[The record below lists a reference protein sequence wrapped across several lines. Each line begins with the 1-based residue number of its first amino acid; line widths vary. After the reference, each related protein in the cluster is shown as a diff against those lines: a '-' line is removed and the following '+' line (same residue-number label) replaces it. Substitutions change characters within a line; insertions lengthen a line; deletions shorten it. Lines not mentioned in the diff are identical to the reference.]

1 MFERAKFYSIDD
13 LGNTMELTR
22 AEEVL
27 EAYIEDK
34 ELEDINDVIELYN
47 VKLLLDN
54 QLALKSWTEEQK
66 TNYIKKTKTFGKVIV
81 SFFRSHFTE
90 ESAVNMFKDLYNGYE
105 QDFWNIFEK
114 YGLMDLLT
122 SSVLLAILAENQNE
136 IENILHCNKIVR
148 FFDKELSNFLTAYSK
163 TAELLVNAFLV
174 NDLHDRKRQLHI
186 PTSLS
191 DTQKCEII
199 LRYLDSG
206 NAQLGITRIL
216 MQAKDVEGLRLTP
229 KIRLKAKQLEAKLAM
244 IPKGAIVAGVQVGF
258 SIEFNPQRGI
268 NPLNYSLDGLNHKF
282 VYSEQYL
289 DGLSDTELLICFYT
303 LFGYTDKNG
312 LVNLCYN
319 HNENLLFE
327 NILHKEVKGV
337 YPVNDY
343 FRLKNNIA
351 FSQLIMF
358 DNYLHRRGK
367 SIDFLIRN
375 YYEIHFKNDY
385 GYPSHTLSLPKDDD
399 TYVNKNKIIA
409 PEMEA
414 VMKMFDL
421 FVEEGEINP
430 ELYEYKM
437 GLHITL
443 AKSLLKCKHKYAIIK
458 KGANKIYTPLGLL
471 FSDQTLL
478 SYVEPYKEDHYFT
491 LYGLLSSGKPVYYS
505 NYESHQKPKIDYL
518 IEHFYLKVTED
529 GLLIFNNPPRIQA
542 LKLLWDRR
550 EISYYHC
557 EPKVRVEIDRMV
569 QLGWLEFDDFL
580 LSPSERHYVNFYLN
594 NTEYSNG
601 LQLRNKYSHGVSS
614 CFTPDEEH
622 QKAYYYFLMIFV
634 ILLLKIDED
643 IRLYLFL
650 NPHLTSLGHGK

>member
-1 MFERAKFYSIDD
+1 MFERAKFYSVDD

-54 QLALKSWTEEQK
+54 QLALKKWTEEQIA
-66 TNYIKKTKTFGKVIV
+66 NYIKKTKTFGKVIV
-81 SFFRSHFTE
+81 TFFRSHFAE
-90 ESAVNMFKDLYNGYE
+90 NSAVYLFKDLYDGYE
-105 QDFWNIFEK
+105 QDFWDIFEK
-114 YGLMDLLT
+114 FGLKDLLT
-122 SSVLLAILAENQNE
+122 PNVLLAILSENQDE
-136 IENILHCNKIVR
+136 VENILHCNKIVKD
-148 FFDKELSNFLTAYSK
+148 FDKELSHFLLTYSK
-163 TAELLVNAFLV
+163 TAELLVHAFLV
-174 NDLHDRKRQLHI
+174 NDPDDGKRQLYI

-191 DTQKCEII
+191 DTQKCEIVS
-199 LRYLDSG
+199 RYLDSG
-206 NAQLGITRIL
+206 NAKLGVIRIL
-216 MQAKDVEGLRLTP
+216 MQAKDVDGLRLTP
-229 KIRLKAKQLEAKLAM
+229 KIRLKAKQLEPKLAE
-244 IPKGAIVAGVQVGF
+244 IPKDAIVAGIQYGF
-258 SIEFNPQRGI
+258 SIEFSPQKGI
-268 NPLNYSLDGLNHKF
+268 KPLNYSLDGLNQKF

-289 DGLSDTELLICFYT
+289 DSLSDTELLNCFYT

-319 HNENLLFE
+319 QNENLLLE
-327 NILHKEVKGV
+327 NILNKEVKGL

-367 SIDFLIRN
+367 CIESLIKN
-375 YYEIHFKNDY
+375 YYEVHFKNDY
-385 GYPSHTLSLPKDDD
+385 RYPSQTLSLPKDDD
-399 TYVNKNKIIA
+399 IFANKNKVIA

-414 VMKMFDL
+414 VIKMFDL

-437 GLHITL
+437 GLRITL
-443 AKSLLKCKHKYAIIK
+443 AKSLLKDKHKYAIIK
-458 KGANKIYTPLGLL
+458 EGPNEIYTPLGLL

-478 SYVEPYKEDHYFT
+478 SYVEPYKEDHYHT
-491 LYGLLSSGKPVYYS
+491 LFNLLSSGNPVFYNKYEDHKKP
-505 NYESHQKPKIDYL
+505 QIDYL
-518 IEHFYLKVTED
+518 IKKAYLKVTED
-529 GLLIFNNPPRIQA
+529 GLLVFDNFFKIQA

-557 EPKVRVEIDRMV
+557 EPEVRSEIDKMV
-569 QLGWLEFDDFL
+569 QIGWLDFDDYL

-601 LQLRNKYSHGVSS
+601 FQLRNKYSHGVSS
-614 CFTPDEEH
+614 CFTSEEEH
-622 QKAYYYFLMIFV
+622 RIAYYYFLMIFV

-643 IRLYLFL
+643 IRLNLFL
-650 NPHLTSLGHGK
+650 NPHLKSLEHE